1 MYIHAGTQERE
12 RWRKAAKGTR
22 WLRVEWRD
30 EIQVD
35 VPRYS
40 AGLANRPDRHWVISR
55 RHVDSSS
62 PEPNQWKKHHPQ
74 LNSPLRLMH
83 CHHPTVPLS
92 WNTTHPHHFLLPS
105 IHFLLHP
112 SASDAISTFTDV
124 YGRHKMKKKALL
136 SSRHSPVIH
145 KISFQ
150 NKPVNMYRTLK
161 TKNARLYQSWSGSS
175 LSQSFLSPNS
185 VIKHSKLILL
195 RHLHFSFLSWVPD
208 IALFFVWNPLPCCC
222 LLQNTVL
229 KNSDTRI
236 NVWPWSGVRA
246 DFFFLILI
254 YCNPL

>member
-1 MYIHAGTQERE
+1 MLT
-12 RWRKAAKGTR
+12 
-22 WLRVEWRD
+22 
-30 EIQVD
+30 
-35 VPRYS
+35 
-40 AGLANRPDRHWVISR
+40 R
-55 RHVDSSS
+55 RHL
-62 PEPNQWKKHHPQ
+62 NQTSGRNIIQNSTLPFVLCIAIIPQ
-74 LNSPLRLMH
+74 YLYPGTLLIPTISCCLLSIFFFIHRPLMPFQPLQTS
-83 CHHPTVPLS
+83 TVGIK
-92 WNTTHPHHFLLPS
+92 W
-105 IHFLLHP
+105 
-112 SASDAISTFTDV
+112 
-124 YGRHKMKKKALL
+124 KKKALL

-254 YCNPL
+254 NCNPL